1 MISRKKK
8 HGKWYRG
15 HVGDFHVKL
24 ASKKGYRSRAAF
36 KLLEI
41 QKKDRLI
48 LPGML
53 VADLGAAPGSW
64 SQILSALVTAKGKI
78 FAIDLAEM
86 APIENVVFVKGDLTQ
101 HFYAPD
107 LEEFLGAKKFDV
119 VVSDIAPNLSGIHQT
134 DQAKMYN
141 LFEFAVK
148 FVKSHLKP
156 GGTFLVKCFQGVN
169 ISAVRGTM
177 CEMFNDLTIRKPK
190 ASRDKSSEVYFLGRE
205 FVWRNS
211 S

>member
-1 MISRKKK
+1 MINRNKK
-8 HGKWYRG
+8 HGKWYRE

-24 ASKKGYRSRAAF
+24 ATKKGYRSRAAF

-41 QKKDRLI
+41 QKKDRFI

-64 SQILSALVTAKGKI
+64 SQILSALVTSRGKV
-78 FAIDLAEM
+78 FAIDLSEM
-86 APIENVVFVKGDLTQ
+86 VPIENVVFVKGDLTR
-101 HFYAPD
+101 HAFTTE

-119 VVSDIAPNLSGIHQT
+119 VVSDLSPDLSGIHQT

-141 LFEFAVK
+141 LFEFTVK

-156 GGTFLVKCFQGVN
+156 GGTFLVKVFQGVN

-177 CEMFNDLTIRKPK
+177 CEMFNDLTTRKPK
-190 ASRDKSSEVYFLGRE
+190 ASKDRSSEVYFLGRE

>member
-1 MISRKKK
+1 MVRKKK
-8 HGKWYRG
+8 QHGKWYRQ

-24 ASKKGYRSRAAF
+24 AMKNGYRSRAAF

-41 QKKDRLI
+41 QKKDRLV

-64 SQILSALVTAKGKI
+64 SQILSVLVTSKGKV
-78 FAIDLAEM
+78 FATDLSEM

-101 HFYAPD
+101 KSLANE

-119 VVSDIAPNLSGIHQT
+119 VVSDLAPDLSGIHHT

-141 LFEFAVK
+141 LFEFTVK
-148 FVKSHLKP
+148 FVKSYLKP
-156 GGTFLVKCFQGVN
+156 GGTFLVKVFQGVN

-177 CEMFNDLTIRKPK
+177 YEMFNELTTRKPE

-205 FVWRNS
+205 FVWKNS